1 MSINFNYTT
10 NPTLGANALGKVY
23 SNNSYYSTS
32 STTQVGWN
40 YAVFLALPA
49 GTYLY
54 TLSGYLCFNI
64 QLTNVFLITSE
75 LLLDTVTT
83 TTIGGSTPTTSNAY
97 TTLNTT
103 YGISGSNVPTN
114 TPYPGYTCFPLNQSM
129 VLTVPNTTTTTS
141 GTTTTTIT
149 YNYLSYMT
157 LYNYTSGQSSAL
169 GTTTYV
175 GVIQMTRIA

>member
-23 SNNSYYSTS
+23 SNSQYYSTNA
-32 STTQVGWN
+32 TTQYGYN
-40 YAVFLALPA
+40 YADFIALPA

-54 TLSGYLCFNI
+54 TLSGYLCFQV
-64 QLTNVFLITSE
+64 QLTNVFLVTSQ
-75 LLLDTVTT
+75 LILNTVTT
-83 TTIGGSTPTTSNAY
+83 ITNGSTTTTTNGYS
-97 TTLNTT
+97 TLNTT

-114 TPYPGYTCFPLNQSM
+114 TPYQAGTCFPLNQSM

-157 LYNYTSGQSSAL
+157 LYNYTTSANSAL
-169 GTTTYV
+169 GTSTYV